1 LVLLLESSP
10 ELKQTIVEEVTWQRF
25 AEIMQTNDLMTLKG
39 AMMAVAN
46 LTAISTY
53 QSFQMPP
60 NQDPTLFFYTVDFHE
75 ELIDIGIVDQI
86 IMCTKVSDVEITL
99 SIAMALNNLAAN
111 RKSYRFSYFGKI
123 VQQLPRG
130 QSRSSNQTRL
140 RQSVTKT
147 VPDI

>member
-1 LVLLLESSP
+1 
-10 ELKQTIVEEVTWQRF
+10 LKQTIVEEVTWQRF

-39 AMMAVAN
+39 VMMAVAN

-60 NQDPTLFFYTVDFHE
+60 NQDLTLFFYTVDFHE

-111 RKSYRFSYFGKI
+111 RTS
-123 VQQLPRG
+123 
-130 QSRSSNQTRL
+130 
-140 RQSVTKT
+140 
-147 VPDI
+147 